1 MDKQEKVLTGY
12 VHNGSKIGLG
22 ASTKY
27 FDFTLHTE
35 KEVIHGVCF
44 SPGKRKVFDDAY
56 MKKSPV
62 KVRHVLPD
70 NNKDSTNI
78 LMNDKVVVEE
88 VDGITFERK
97 QIIPD
102 ILNIAKLY
110 NITPEQMIDLEAKAI
125 NLQKPGTVKMNTDN
139 PLTKREGL
147 LIDPS
152 GSIKCILWEAHT
164 QQVQDEHTY
173 FFKNL
178 RLKKNK
184 LGGALYV
191 NPENVFTNITPS
203 EDFPPGTLHPPE
215 SSPYERLRS
224 TVTGEVSAVNKAALN
239 FCCVRCLKR
248 LQTDKEKIVFCITCN
263 MKQKCYRFKQLVC

>member
-12 VHNGSKIGLG
+12 VHNGSKIGQG

-27 FDFTLHTE
+27 FDFALHTE
-35 KEVIHGVCF
+35 KEVNHGVCF

-70 NNKDSTNI
+70 NNKDSTNF

-102 ILNIAKLY
+102 ILNIAKLN

-152 GSIKCILWEAHT
+152 GSITFILWEAHT

-173 FFKNL
+173 FFTNV

-184 LGGALYV
+184 LGGDLYV
-191 NPENVFTNITPS
+191 NPENVFTTITPS
-203 EDFPPGTLHPPE
+203 EDFPQDILHPPE
-215 SSPYERLRS
+215 SSPYER
-224 TVTGEVSAVNKAALN
+224 
-239 FCCVRCLKR
+239 
-248 LQTDKEKIVFCITCN
+248 
-263 MKQKCYRFKQLVC
+263 